1 MINLVNVRKS
11 FGELEVLKDINLQ
24 IHEKEIYGIIGQ
36 SGACKSTL
44 LRCINGL
51 ETYDSGT
58 ITVDGTVVDE
68 NDKKQLR
75 QLRKDMGMIFQN
87 FNLLSR
93 LDVYDN
99 VALPLRFWNEN
110 PNTEENKKKIEHLIE
125 LVGLKDKMHER
136 PENLSGGQK
145 QRVAIARALVNDPKI
160 LLCDEAT
167 SALDPRITHGILE
180 LLKQINEE
188 LGITIVVVTHQM
200 EVVKQ
205 ICQRV
210 AFLKHGVVL
219 AEGKPEELFVKPTE
233 DVKKFLGEEGQVL
246 QKAGVNVQL
255 FFTDDSSDEPVITEM
270 ARELGIDFSICWAKL
285 GELRESVFGSLILN
299 IQEKD
304 KERVFQVGTSMEY
317 EQIFKRIIIEL
328 QRCQDNYEEM
338 LVLLLRHLLIIFHRE
353 LTREHIS
360 KNEYL
365 DHEMDN
371 AVTFFSENYNQ
382 NISIDD
388 YAASRGMSVS
398 WFIRNFKKYTGSTPD
413 RKSTRLNSS
422 HSQQSRMPSSA

>member
-1 MINLVNVRKS
+1 MYVLNANHISKSYKTAGETMRILQNV
-11 FGELEVLKDINLQ
+11 NLQ
-24 IHEKEIYGIIGQ
+24 VMKGEMVAIMGP
-36 SGACKSTL
+36 SGSGKTTL
-44 LRCINGL
+44 LHVLTGVDTPDDGEIVIGG
-51 ETYDSGT
+51 ETFS
-58 ITVDGTVVDE
+58 
-68 NDKKQLR
+68 QLTEEEKAFFR
-75 QLRKDMGMIFQN
+75 RKHMGMIFQD
-87 FNLLSR
+87 FQLLES
-93 LDVYDN
+93 LTVKEN
-99 VALPLRFWNEN
+99 ILLPLILERKEADIQQERFSRIADVLGIEKLADKGI
-110 PNTEENKKKIEHLIE
+110 TEI
-125 LVGLKDKMHER
+125 
-136 PENLSGGQK
+136 SGGQK

-246 QKAGVNVQL
+246 PKAGVNVQL

-285 GELRESVFGSLILN
+285 EEFRENVFGSLILN

-304 KERVFQVGTSMEY
+304 KERVFQFLE
-317 EQIFKRIIIEL
+317 
-328 QRCQDNYEEM
+328 
-338 LVLLLRHLLIIFHRE
+338 
-353 LTREHIS
+353 S
-360 KNEYL
+360 KN
-365 DHEMDN
+365 
-371 AVTFFSENYNQ
+371 VTWE
-382 NISIDD
+382 
-388 YAASRGMSVS
+388 V
-398 WFIRNFKKYTGSTPD
+398 
-413 RKSTRLNSS
+413 L
-422 HSQQSRMPSSA
+422 

>member
-1 MINLVNVRKS
+1 MVQILPQINTIIYTKKLLGGDYMKDMVKISNLNQTFYTKD
-11 FGELEVLKDINLQ
+11 GELEVLKDINLQ

-36 SGACKSTL
+36 SGAGKSTL

-58 ITVDGTVVDE
+58 ITVDGTAVDV

-246 QKAGVNVQL
+246 PKEGVNVQL

-285 GELRESVFGSLILN
+285 EEFRENVFGSLILN

-304 KERVFQVGTSMEY
+304 KERVFKFLE
-317 EQIFKRIIIEL
+317 
-328 QRCQDNYEEM
+328 
-338 LVLLLRHLLIIFHRE
+338 
-353 LTREHIS
+353 S
-360 KNEYL
+360 KN
-365 DHEMDN
+365 
-371 AVTFFSENYNQ
+371 VTWE
-382 NISIDD
+382 
-388 YAASRGMSVS
+388 V
-398 WFIRNFKKYTGSTPD
+398 
-413 RKSTRLNSS
+413 L
-422 HSQQSRMPSSA
+422 